1 MVPKANCGLAVFPAG
16 VLPPTGS
23 RAPDAHHVSK
33 KTGFLLPQSTQC
45 LDGNMRSTQ
54 FQTTKPSGL
63 RMPSPSLEFFWSAS
77 NSSSQKATQPM
88 NTLDSFIPSLQ
99 KLNAS
104 NKSRDPRL
112 LHAPGKILK
121 MENNATFSGNA
132 REVHDQYLVVDDDN
146 KKSGEPPDP
155 QSHCLLIEQASE
167 LNHGS
172 LLDDYSMLAE
182 STPAEE
188 SQGVHGLE
196 VALNV
201 TPVKNDDPG
210 CNLNCSNVLITQ
222 GPGAIQD
229 GGANVHDIVEK
240 PQAKCGTLQV
250 PPVEN
255 HKYYIDA
262 QFRADLPLAKAKII
276 RLRKLKLKFLQT
288 NLSKETQ
295 RIKMNGDIL
304 FGERRSLGEFH
315 IGDLGSTMDVSL
327 KNQGSAGSVLKSCHT
342 VSLFKYAKQANELAA
357 TVDKMTNELCVEDAK
372 VESLEENLFEGSSNS
387 RLSNSAK
394 DSHFLKVVADD
405 GQSGRLPE
413 PQTPSLVVDHGFEEN
428 HGLYLNDHLLLGK
441 STSSEELQEEK
452 VLANVQVAKDQS
464 DVDRSELKSSIVVI
478 QVPLS
483 MQDSGVDVEGMAEHE
498 LVEDAPSGSVDSE
511 TSNEYDKSS
520 IDTLGT
526 DMVFCGQ
533 ASSESDS
540 VLMTRD
546 NQTLMS
552 NTGNRFCMSEESVFL
567 VQKETQANETNIVD
581 IGVDKMNTIMPDDI

>member
-45 LDGNMRSTQ
+45 LDGNLRSTQ

-63 RMPSPSLEFFWSAS
+63 RMPSPSLEFFG
-77 NSSSQKATQPM
+77 Q
-88 NTLDSFIPSLQ
+88 
-99 KLNAS
+99 
-104 NKSRDPRL
+104 
-112 LHAPGKILK
+112 
-121 MENNATFSGNA
+121 
-132 REVHDQYLVVDDDN
+132 EVHDQYLVVDDDN

-201 TPVKNDDPG
+201 TYSSKNDDPG

-222 GPGAIQD
+222 EEAIGASGLKNNIL
-229 GGANVHDIVEK
+229 AEK
-240 PQAKCGTLQV
+240 AETKV
-250 PPVEN
+250 SSD
-255 HKYYIDA
+255 K
-262 QFRADLPLAKAKII
+262 PLE
-276 RLRKLKLKFLQT
+276 
-288 NLSKETQ
+288 ETQ
-295 RIKMNGDIL
+295 RIKMNGDIC
-304 FGERRSLGEFH
+304 LGR
-315 IGDLGSTMDVSL
+315 GDLLVNSTLEILEALWTLLLMMDNL
-327 KNQGSAGSVLKSCHT
+327 
-342 VSLFKYAKQANELAA
+342 
-357 TVDKMTNELCVEDAK
+357 VDY
-372 VESLEENLFEGSSNS
+372 
-387 RLSNSAK
+387 
-394 DSHFLKVVADD
+394 
-405 GQSGRLPE
+405 QE
-413 PQTPSLVVDHGFEEN
+413 PQTPSLVVDRGFEEN

-441 STSSEELQEEK
+441 NTSSEELQEEK

-464 DVDRSELKSSIVVI
+464 DVDKSELKSSIACNSRRVHH
-478 QVPLS
+478 Q
-483 MQDSGVDVEGMAEHE
+483 A
-498 LVEDAPSGSVDSE
+498 SVDSE

-540 VLMTRD
+540 VLMMRD
-546 NQTLMS
+546 NQTFDVS

-581 IGVDKMNTIMPDDI
+581 IGVDKKYYHAG